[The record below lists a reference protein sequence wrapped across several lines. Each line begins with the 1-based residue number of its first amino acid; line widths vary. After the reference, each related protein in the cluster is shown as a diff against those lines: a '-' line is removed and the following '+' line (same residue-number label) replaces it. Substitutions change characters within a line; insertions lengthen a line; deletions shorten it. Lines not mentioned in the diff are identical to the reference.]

1 MKHRLD
7 LEIGRIHFAVSIPP
21 GVRLVEDDPRYEPFL
36 DCGRDTPGQLE
47 VPVGLELGEAP
58 DTRGLDVLFDT
69 GESWRAYR
77 DGGDFLLQHAIGPGH
92 EKPLWLA
99 RLVSEGPRVVIHCGS
114 ALIER
119 GGDSTTLRSPLHYP
133 LDQLLMMFLLPRHE
147 GLLLHAT
154 GVRNEDRCAVF
165 PGRSG
170 AGKSTLARL
179 LAHHGGLEQLSDDR
193 VVVRWIGSSALAFG
207 TPWAGTEQVAANA
220 SAELGALVFLHQAEE
235 NRLKPIGSGAALRQ
249 LLPTA
254 SILWFDQQRADASLG
269 LCKRL
274 VEGVPAYEIHFRNE
288 PAVYD
293 ALAELF

>member
-1 MKHRLD
+1 VTDRLD
-7 LEIGRIHFAVSIPP
+7 LEIARVRFAICAPP
-21 GVRLVEDDPRYEPFL
+21 GVHLIEDDPRYQPFL
-36 DCGRDTPGQLE
+36 DCGRDTSESTE
-47 VPVGLELGEAP
+47 VAVALELGGEP
-58 DTRGLDVLFDT
+58 DTRGLDVLFET

-77 DGGDFLLQHAIGPGH
+77 DGEDVLLQHAIGP
-92 EKPLWLA
+92 ERERPLWLA
-99 RLVSEGPRVVIHCGS
+99 RFQVESQRVVVHCGS

-119 GGDSTTLRSPLHYP
+119 DSESTTLRNPLHYP
-133 LDQLLMMFLLPRHE
+133 LDQLLMMFLLPRHD

-154 GVRNEDRCAVF
+154 GVRSERGCAVF

-179 LAHHGGLEQLSDDR
+179 LASRGGLERLSDDR
-193 VVVRWIGSSALAFG
+193 IVVRWIDSSALAFG
-207 TPWAGTEQVAANA
+207 TPWAGTEQLAANA
-220 SAELGALVFLHQAEE
+220 SAELRALVFLHQAEE
-235 NRLKPIGSGAALRQ
+235 NRLQAIGKAEALRQ

-254 SILWFDQQRADASLG
+254 SILWFDQQRADASLV

-274 VEGVPAYEIHFRNE
+274 VERVPAYEIRFRNE